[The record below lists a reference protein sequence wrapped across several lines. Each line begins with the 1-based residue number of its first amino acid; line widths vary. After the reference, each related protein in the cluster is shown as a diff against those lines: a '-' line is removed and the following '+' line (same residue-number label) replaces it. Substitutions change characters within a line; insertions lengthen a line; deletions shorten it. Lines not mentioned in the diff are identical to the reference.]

1 MHRFRMAVRRLREES
16 WWPLWAILG
25 IGLLLRIAVTVFYG
39 PSVFNYYGGDSTR
52 YMRLSVAQVN
62 GLFGDV
68 AMPAGYP
75 AFLAS
80 LRHVDAW
87 LPFTTMVQHLLGL
100 VGAVFLYAAVRAVG
114 APRWAGLFPVGIVVL
129 SGDVLFIE
137 HGILT
142 EALWMPVLA
151 SAMYLIARAITAE
164 EPRWWLAAAGVALA
178 CSAMIRSV
186 SDLLPIVLAVWVA
199 IALPG
204 PLTRRLVNGVTL
216 LLPAIAIL
224 VTYVLIATTVSNG
237 YSGLTENS
245 GFSLYARVA
254 QFADCHKFDPPAGTR
269 SLCVDIPSAQ
279 RQGPFYWAWD
289 PESPLRS
296 KFQLEIQNSDQQEQL
311 SSFAKAAILHQPVE
325 YALTVGRDLG
335 RYFVPQA
342 GTPRPSSGT
351 DEEQMSFDSPSQS
364 AQAVTP
370 SALAA
375 QYEEAYDGVG
385 DGVPSSS
392 ASDFFGA
399 YQAFFRIDGRLMLLL
414 IALGLFGC
422 IRGPRPQRAAA
433 SLFLLSGVVL
443 LVIPPAVSSFDIRYS
458 IPPIN
463 LFAVCAALG
472 LVALRSELGARA
484 NSEGSNRTRFL

>member
-1 MHRFRMAVRRLREES
+1 MPSLQAAVRKLRLEA
-16 WWPLWAILG
+16 WWPLWALLG
-25 IGLLLRIAVTVFYG
+25 IGLLLRILVTVFYG

-52 YMRLSVAQVN
+52 YMRLSVAQVS

-75 AFLAS
+75 AFLAT

-100 VGAVFLYAAVRAVG
+100 VGALLLYGAVRAVG
-114 APRWAGLFPVGIVVL
+114 APRWAALLPVAVVAL

-151 SAMYLIARAITAE
+151 LAMYLLARAIAAE
-164 EPRWWLAAAGVALA
+164 EPRWWLVAAGAALA
-178 CSAMIRSV
+178 CSAMVRSV
-186 SDLLPIVLAVWVA
+186 SDLLPVALAVWAVV
-199 IALPG
+199 ALPG
-204 PLTRRLVNGVTL
+204 PPSRRLANGGAL
-216 LLPAIAIL
+216 LLSAAA
-224 VTYVLIATTVSNG
+224 VLGIYMVIATTISHG
-237 YSGLTENS
+237 SSGLTENS

-254 QFADCHKFDPPAGTR
+254 QFADCQKFEPPAGTR
-269 SLCVDIPSAQ
+269 ALCVETPSAE
-279 RQGPFYWAWD
+279 RPGPFYWAWD

-296 KFQLEIQNSDQQEQL
+296 KFQLEIQDSGQQDQL

-325 YALTVGRDLG
+325 YVLTVGRDLV
-335 RYFVPQA
+335 RYFAPQA

-351 DEEQMSFDSPSQS
+351 DEEQMSFDSPAQS

-370 SALAA
+370 AVLAT

-385 DGVPSSS
+385 DGMPSRT
-392 ASDFFGA
+392 ASNAFGA
-399 YQAFFRIDGRLMLLL
+399 YQALFRIDGRLMLLL
-414 IALGLFGC
+414 IALGVLGC
-422 IRGPRPQRAAA
+422 VRGRRSPRAAA
-433 SLFLLSGVVL
+433 SLFLVSGVVL
-443 LVIPPAVSSFDIRYS
+443 LVVPPAVSSFDIRYS

-463 LFAVCAALG
+463 LFAASAAFG
-472 LVALRSELGARA
+472 LVVLRGEVGAPTSSKRWD
-484 NSEGSNRTRFL
+484 